1 MFLILGRNFL
11 KIILCFSFFVSKL
24 ALASVNVPGKFDRV
38 EVYDDGRY
46 LGIRGSDDKRRR
58 VWKGVFDRESGRYL
72 TSEAQDLTVRHVSTG
87 ASSTGK
93 VSAVVSSSV
102 SRVGVLAGVGKLAR
116 LGAKF
121 STRAVPYVGTALLAH
136 DIYEIFKDDIQAQGY
151 QYDPETDKFVKGYEY
166 SNCIWYRVGTY
177 PNEKLV
183 NDSCYGV
190 DSSIMRLMSDYSRFP
205 EVKEL
210 MESQMERLARPYWDR
225 HKKELAKSSAL
236 NWNLFVLSH
245 CEFNWNGGS
254 CLVNNGDDYRS
265 VVSFSLSYN
274 SKYKEEMDAKKL
286 EEILAL
292 KVDANPD
299 KYIQATGYPGY
310 SEKVEVAPGT
320 KVNMGPVTD
329 RNGNPVQ
336 VVATFGRD
344 AQGNTMADVQVIPR
358 PDLTPGS
365 AEAPNVQ
372 PLPEVSP
379 AENPANN
386 PNPNEHPG
394 TRPNPEPEPD
404 LNPDANPDTDGQP
417 GTSPDSPAVP
427 GRTNGRDGKDGKDG
441 KDGGLLCKFFPDI
454 LACDRLPNPEPAKD
468 LNLPSETVNVEFQ
481 KSGIFQDS
489 AQCPAPVT
497 FTITVLDSSR
507 QFAFSFENACT
518 IAERLR
524 YMLLALAWAVAAFF
538 CIRTVSREV

>member
-11 KIILCFSFFVSKL
+11 KIILCVSFFIPKFAFS
-24 ALASVNVPGKFDRV
+24 SINVPGKFDRV

-46 LGIRGSDDKRRR
+46 LGIRGADDTRRR
-58 VWKGVFDRESGRYL
+58 VWKGVFDRESGSYL

-102 SRVGVLAGVGKLAR
+102 SRAGVLAGVGALVR
-116 LGAKF
+116 QGAKLG
-121 STRAVPYVGTALLAH
+121 TKAVPYVGTALLAY
-136 DIYEIFKDDIQAQGY
+136 DIYETFKDDIKEQGY
-151 QYDPETDKFVKGYEY
+151 QYDPETDKFLKSYPAQ
-166 SNCIWYRVGTY
+166 NCIWYRVGDY
-177 PNEKLV
+177 PNERV
-183 NDSCYGV
+183 VDYSCYGV
-190 DSSIMRLMSDYSRFP
+190 DSSIMRLKQDYSRFP

-210 MESQMERLARPYWDR
+210 MESRMESLARPYWDR
-225 HKKELAKSSAL
+225 RKKELAKLSAL
-236 NWNLFVLSH
+236 DWNSFVLSH
-245 CEFNWNGGS
+245 CEFNWNGGDCS
-254 CLVNNGDDYRS
+254 VHKGDDYRGG
-265 VVSFSLSYN
+265 VSFRLKEN
-274 SKYKEEMDAKKL
+274 PRYKEEMDSKRM
-286 EEILAL
+286 EEILAA

-299 KYIQATGYPGY
+299 KYIKATGYPGY

-344 AQGNTMADVQVIPR
+344 SQGNTTVDVQVVPR

-365 AEAPNVQ
+365 AEAPNAQ

-386 PNPNEHPG
+386 PNPDENPG
-394 TRPNPEPEPD
+394 TRPNPEPDPD
-404 LNPDANPDTDGQP
+404 TNPDPNVQP
-417 GTSPDSPAVP
+417 GTSPGSPVLPGTSPA
-427 GRTNGRDGKDGKDG
+427 NGRDGKDGKDG
-441 KDGGLLCKFFPDI
+441 KDGGLLCRFFPNV
-454 LACDRLPNPEPAKD
+454 LACDQLPNPASDPD
-468 LNLPSETVNVEFQ
+468 PQLPNETVNVEFE

-489 AQCPAPVT
+489 AQCPAPVN
-497 FTITVLDSSR
+497 FTITVLDSSK

>member
-1 MFLILGRNFL
+1 MVKKHINLNFAKLSIIAILILYSVESNANVVKISETLSVDTETGTKIHKFVPKNKIYSSDLIKEVNL
-11 KIILCFSFFVSKL
+11 KHI
-24 ALASVNVPGKFDRV
+24 P
-38 EVYDDGRY
+38 
-46 LGIRGSDDKRRR
+46 
-58 VWKGVFDRESGRYL
+58 
-72 TSEAQDLTVRHVSTG
+72 TG
-87 ASSTGK
+87 AKARINAKIT
-93 VSAVVSSSV
+93 ASV
-102 SRVGVLAGVGKLAR
+102 SRAGVLAGVGKLAR

-121 STRAVPYVGTALLAH
+121 STRAVPYVGTALLAY
-136 DIYEIFKDDIQAQGY
+136 DVYETFKDDIQAQGY

-166 SNCIWYRVGTY
+166 SNCILYRVGDY
-177 PNEKLV
+177 PHEKTV
-183 NDSCYGV
+183 IHSCYGV
-190 DSSIMRLMSDYSRFP
+190 DISTMRLMSDYSRFP

-225 HKKELAKSSAL
+225 RKKELAKLSAL
-236 NWNLFVLSH
+236 DWNSFVLRH
-245 CEFNWNGGS
+245 CEFNWNGGDCS
-254 CLVNNGDDYRS
+254 VHKGDDYRS
-265 VVSFSLSYN
+265 GVSFSLSYN
-274 SKYKEEMDAKKL
+274 PKYKEEMDAKKL

-379 AENPANN
+379 AENPTNN
-386 PNPNEHPG
+386 PNPNE
-394 TRPNPEPEPD
+394 
-404 LNPDANPDTDGQP
+404 NPDANPDTDEQP
-417 GTSPDSPAVP
+417 GISPDSPAVP

>member
-1 MFLILGRNFL
+1 MFRILIISFLFLLSAKSFSADLEIKNGKLMYALSEKYNDNGFKAYKVLGEGGGIYTEYNY
-11 KIILCFSFFVSKL
+11 
-24 ALASVNVPGKFDRV
+24 KFDKSLNLNV
-38 EVYDDGRY
+38 
-46 LGIRGSDDKRRR
+46 L
-58 VWKGVFDRESGRYL
+58 ES
-72 TSEAQDLTVRHVSTG
+72 STG
-87 ASSTGK
+87 ARSLERIPVK
-93 VSAVVSSSV
+93 VTASV
-102 SRVGVLAGVGKLAR
+102 SRAGVLAGVGKLAR

-136 DIYEIFKDDIQAQGY
+136 DIYETFKEDIKEQGY
-151 QYDPETDKFVKGYEY
+151 QYDPETDKFLKYY
-166 SNCIWYRVGTY
+166 PAQNCIWDRDSNG
-177 PNEKLV
+177 NAFDV
-183 NDSCYGV
+183 NCYGV

-210 MESQMERLARPYWDR
+210 MEHQMERLARPYWEMVRKNRNDSFR
-225 HKKELAKSSAL
+225 NYNFSRCY
-236 NWNLFVLSH
+236 FD
-245 CEFNWNGGS
+245 WNGGS
-254 CLVNNGDDYRS
+254 CTVGEDIGDVRNFIG
-265 VVSFSLSYN
+265 FSLSRN
-274 SKYKEEMDAKKL
+274 PKYKEEMDAKRL

-299 KYIQATGYPGY
+299 KYIKATGYPGY
-310 SEKVEVAPGT
+310 SEKVEVSPGT

-344 AQGNTMADVQVIPR
+344 SQGNTTVDVQVIPR

-365 AEAPNVQ
+365 AEAPNAQ

-386 PNPNEHPG
+386 PNPNENPG
-394 TRPNPEPEPD
+394 TRPNPEPAPD

-454 LACDRLPNPEPAKD
+454 LACDRLPEPKPAED

-497 FTITVLDSSR
+497 FTVTVLDSSR

>member
-1 MFLILGRNFL
+1 MNLFTRNFL
-11 KIILCFSFFVSKL
+11 IATPILMCCSLSFAEPARIDDRIIKFRPSKSNFFESPGYRKINNEFSKFTE
-24 ALASVNVPGKFDRV
+24 AANVEHIP
-38 EVYDDGRY
+38 
-46 LGIRGSDDKRRR
+46 
-58 VWKGVFDRESGRYL
+58 
-72 TSEAQDLTVRHVSTG
+72 TG
-87 ASSTGK
+87 ANARINAKITAG
-93 VSAVVSSSV
+93 V
-102 SRVGVLAGVGKLAR
+102 SRAAVLAGVGKLAR

-121 STRAVPYVGTALLAH
+121 STRAVPYVGTALLAY
-136 DIYEIFKDDIQAQGY
+136 DVYETFKQDIQEQGY
-151 QYDPETDKFVKGYEY
+151 QYDPETDKFVKGYEFQ
-166 SNCIWYRVGTY
+166 NCIWYRVGTY
-177 PNEKLV
+177 PHEKV
-183 NDSCYGV
+183 VQDSCYGV

-210 MESQMERLARPYWDR
+210 MEHQMERLARPHWEKMR
-225 HKKELAKSSAL
+225 HHPNIVSFKNYNFSRCY
-236 NWNLFVLSH
+236 FD
-245 CEFNWNGGS
+245 WNGGS
-254 CLVNNGDDYRS
+254 CS
-265 VVSFSLSYN
+265 VGEDINDSRGFISFSLSRN
-274 SKYKEEMDAKKL
+274 PKYKEEMDAKKL
-286 EEILAL
+286 EEILSL

-299 KYIQATGYPGY
+299 KYIKETGYPGY

-344 AQGNTMADVQVIPR
+344 SQGNTTVDVQVIPR

-365 AEAPNVQ
+365 AEAPNAQ

-386 PNPNEHPG
+386 PNPNENPG
-394 TRPNPEPEPD
+394 TSPNPEPDPD

-417 GTSPDSPAVP
+417 GTRPDSPAVP

-454 LACDRLPNPEPAKD
+454 LACDRLPESNPAED

-497 FTITVLDSSR
+497 FTVTVLDSSR

>member
-1 MFLILGRNFL
+1 MCCSLSFAEPARIDDR
-11 KIILCFSFFVSKL
+11 IIKFRPSKSKFF
-24 ALASVNVPGKFDRV
+24 
-38 EVYDDGRY
+38 E
-46 LGIRGSDDKRRR
+46 
-58 VWKGVFDRESGRYL
+58 
-72 TSEAQDLTVRHVSTG
+72 STG
-87 ASSTGK
+87 YRKINNEFSKFTEAANVEHIPTGAK
-93 VSAVVSSSV
+93 ARINAKITASV
-102 SRVGVLAGVGKLAR
+102 SRAAVLSGVGKLVR
-116 LGAKF
+116 QGAKF

-136 DIYEIFKDDIQAQGY
+136 DVYETFKEDIQARGY
-151 QYDPETDKFVKGYEY
+151 QYDTETDKFVKGYEY
-166 SNCIWYRVGTY
+166 SNCIWDHTENGIKTY
-177 PNEKLV
+177 G
-183 NDSCYGV
+183 CYGV
-190 DSSIMRLMSDYSRFP
+190 DSSIMRLMYDESRFP

-210 MESQMERLARPYWDR
+210 MESQMERLARPYWEKLRNRPDMYYFKNYNFKR
-225 HKKELAKSSAL
+225 CYFGL
-236 NWNLFVLSH
+236 
-245 CEFNWNGGS
+245 NGGD
-254 CLVNNGDDYRS
+254 CLVAKGDDGRTFI
-265 VVSFSLSYN
+265 SFSLQGN

-286 EEILAL
+286 EEILSL

-299 KYIQATGYPGY
+299 KYIKATGYPGY

-344 AQGNTMADVQVIPR
+344 SQGNTTVDVQVIPR

-365 AEAPNVQ
+365 AEAPNAQ

-386 PNPNEHPG
+386 PAPNENPG
-394 TRPNPEPEPD
+394 TRPNPEPDPD

-427 GRTNGRDGKDGKDG
+427 DRPNGRDG

-454 LACDRLPNPEPAKD
+454 LACDRLPEPNPAED
-468 LNLPSETVNVEFQ
+468 LNLPSETVNVEFK

-497 FTITVLDSSR
+497 FTITVLDSSK

>member
-1 MFLILGRNFL
+1 MCCSLSFAEPARIDDRIIKFRPSKSKFFESPGYR
-11 KIILCFSFFVSKL
+11 KINNEFSKFTE
-24 ALASVNVPGKFDRV
+24 AANVEHIP
-38 EVYDDGRY
+38 
-46 LGIRGSDDKRRR
+46 
-58 VWKGVFDRESGRYL
+58 
-72 TSEAQDLTVRHVSTG
+72 TG
-87 ASSTGK
+87 AKARINAKIT
-93 VSAVVSSSV
+93 ASV
-102 SRVGVLAGVGKLAR
+102 SRAGVLAGVGKLAR

-136 DIYEIFKDDIQAQGY
+136 DVYETFKEDIQAQGY

-166 SNCIWYRVGTY
+166 SNCLWYEDERRINRTY
-177 PNEKLV
+177 G
-183 NDSCYGV
+183 CYGV

-210 MESQMERLARPYWDR
+210 MESQMERLARPYWEKLRNRPDMYYFKNYNFKR
-225 HKKELAKSSAL
+225 CYFGL
-236 NWNLFVLSH
+236 
-245 CEFNWNGGS
+245 NGGD
-254 CLVNNGDDYRS
+254 CLVAKGDDGRTFI
-265 VVSFSLSYN
+265 SFSLQGN

-286 EEILAL
+286 EEILSL

-299 KYIQATGYPGY
+299 KYIKATGYPGY

-344 AQGNTMADVQVIPR
+344 SQGNTTVDVQVIPR

-365 AEAPNVQ
+365 AEAPNAQ

-386 PNPNEHPG
+386 PAPNENPG
-394 TRPNPEPEPD
+394 TRPNPEPDPD

-427 GRTNGRDGKDGKDG
+427 DRPNGRDG

-454 LACDRLPNPEPAKD
+454 LACDRLPEPNPAED
-468 LNLPSETVNVEFQ
+468 LNLPSETVNVEFK

-497 FTITVLDSSR
+497 FTITVLDSSK

>member
-1 MFLILGRNFL
+1 MKQNVMFIILGRNFL
-11 KIILCFSFFVSKL
+11 KIILCFSFFVSKF
-24 ALASVNVPGKFDRV
+24 ALASVNAPGKFDRV

-58 VWKGVFDRESGRYL
+58 IWKGVFDRESGRYL
-72 TSEAQDLTVRHVSTG
+72 TSEAQDLKVRHVSTG

-93 VSAVVSSSV
+93 VSSVVSSSV
-102 SRVGVLAGVGKLAR
+102 SRAGVLAGVGKLAR
-116 LGAKF
+116 LGAKL

-136 DIYEIFKDDIQAQGY
+136 DVYETFKEDIQAQGY

-166 SNCIWYRVGTY
+166 SNCLWYEDKRRINRTY
-177 PNEKLV
+177 G
-183 NDSCYGV
+183 CYGV
-190 DSSIMRLMSDYSRFP
+190 DSSIMRLMSDDSRFP

-210 MESQMERLARPYWDR
+210 MESQMYRLARPFWNW
-225 HKKELAKSSAL
+225 HKEELNKLSSL
-236 NWNLFVLSH
+236 DWNNFVLNR
-245 CEFNWNGGS
+245 CTFNWNGGD
-254 CLVNNGDDYRS
+254 CLVNKGDDFRNGAD
-265 VVSFSLSYN
+265 FSLIRN

-286 EEILAL
+286 EEILSL

-299 KYIQATGYPGY
+299 KYIKATGYPGY

-344 AQGNTMADVQVIPR
+344 SQGNTTVDVQVIPR

-365 AEAPNVQ
+365 AEAPNAQ

-386 PNPNEHPG
+386 PNPNENPG
-394 TRPNPEPEPD
+394 TSPNPEPDPD

-417 GTSPDSPAVP
+417 GTRPDSPAVP
-427 GRTNGRDGKDGKDG
+427 DRPNGRHRKERKEGE
-441 KDGGLLCKFFPDI
+441 DGGLLCDYFPEI
-454 LACDRLPNPEPAKD
+454 LACQEMGKPSDGMFHDISIPQVIDDKTWSSHNF
-468 LNLPSETVNVEFQ
+468 LPSNGV
-481 KSGIFQDS
+481 
-489 AQCPAPVT
+489 CPQPKT
-497 FTITVLDSSR
+497 FHVFGR
-507 QFAFSFENACT
+507 QYQASYEPLCVFAEKIRFAV
-518 IAERLR
+518 
-524 YMLLALAWAVAAFF
+524 LLAFIIMSAFVVF
-538 CIRTVSREV
+538 GSLKGK

>member
-1 MFLILGRNFL
+1 MFIILGRNFL
-11 KIILCFSFFVSKL
+11 KIILCFSFFVSKF
-24 ALASVNVPGKFDRV
+24 ALASVNAPGKFDRV

-58 VWKGVFDRESGRYL
+58 IWKGVFDRESGRYL
-72 TSEAQDLTVRHVSTG
+72 TSEAQDLKVRHVSTG

-93 VSAVVSSSV
+93 VSSVVSSSV
-102 SRVGVLAGVGKLAR
+102 SRAGVLAGVGKLAR
-116 LGAKF
+116 LGAKL

-136 DIYEIFKDDIQAQGY
+136 DVYETFKEDIQAQGY

-166 SNCIWYRVGTY
+166 SNCLWYEDKRRINRTY
-177 PNEKLV
+177 G
-183 NDSCYGV
+183 CYGV
-190 DSSIMRLMSDYSRFP
+190 DSSIMRLMSDDSRFP

-210 MESQMERLARPYWDR
+210 MESQMYRLARPFWNW
-225 HKKELAKSSAL
+225 HKEELNKLSSL
-236 NWNLFVLSH
+236 DWNNFVLNS
-245 CEFNWNGGS
+245 CTFDWNGGD
-254 CLVNNGDDYRS
+254 CVVNKGDDYRNGAD
-265 VVSFSLSYN
+265 FSLIRN

-286 EEILAL
+286 EEILSL

-299 KYIQATGYPGY
+299 KYIKETGYPGY

-344 AQGNTMADVQVIPR
+344 SQGNTTVDVQVIPR

-365 AEAPNVQ
+365 AEAPNAQ

-386 PNPNEHPG
+386 PNPNENPG
-394 TRPNPEPEPD
+394 TSPNPEPDPD

-417 GTSPDSPAVP
+417 GTRPDSPAVP
-427 GRTNGRDGKDGKDG
+427 DRPNGRHRKERKEGE
-441 KDGGLLCKFFPDI
+441 DGGLLCDYFPEI
-454 LACDRLPNPEPAKD
+454 LACQEMGKPSDGMFHDISIPQVIDDKTWSSHNF
-468 LNLPSETVNVEFQ
+468 LPSNGV
-481 KSGIFQDS
+481 
-489 AQCPAPVT
+489 CPQPKT
-497 FTITVLDSSR
+497 FHVFGR
-507 QFAFSFENACT
+507 QYQASYEPLCVFAEKIRFAV
-518 IAERLR
+518 
-524 YMLLALAWAVAAFF
+524 LLAFIIMSAFVVF
-538 CIRTVSREV
+538 GSLKGK

>member
-11 KIILCFSFFVSKL
+11 KIILCFSFFVPKF

-58 VWKGVFDRESGRYL
+58 IWKGVFDRESGRYL
-72 TSEAQDLTVRHVSTG
+72 TSEAQDLKVRHVSTG

-93 VSAVVSSSV
+93 VSSVVSSSV
-102 SRVGVLAGVGKLAR
+102 SRAAVLSGVGKLAR
-116 LGAKF
+116 LGAKL

-136 DIYEIFKDDIQAQGY
+136 DVYETFKEDIQAQGY

-166 SNCIWYRVGTY
+166 SNCLWYEDKRRINRTY
-177 PNEKLV
+177 G
-183 NDSCYGV
+183 CYGV

-210 MESQMERLARPYWDR
+210 MESQMYRLARPFWNW
-225 HKKELAKSSAL
+225 HKEELNKLSSL
-236 NWNLFVLSH
+236 DWNNFVLNR
-245 CEFNWNGGS
+245 CTFNWNGGD
-254 CLVNNGDDYRS
+254 CLVNKGDDFRNGAD
-265 VVSFSLSYN
+265 FSLIRN

-286 EEILAL
+286 EEILSL

-299 KYIQATGYPGY
+299 KYIKATGYPGY

-344 AQGNTMADVQVIPR
+344 SQGNTTVDVQVIPR

-365 AEAPNVQ
+365 AEAPNAQ

-386 PNPNEHPG
+386 PNPNENPG
-394 TRPNPEPEPD
+394 TSPNPEPDPD

-417 GTSPDSPAVP
+417 GTRPDSPAVP
-427 GRTNGRDGKDGKDG
+427 DRPNGRHRKERKEGE
-441 KDGGLLCKFFPDI
+441 DGGLLCDYFPEI
-454 LACDRLPNPEPAKD
+454 LACQEMGKPSDGMFHDISIPQVIDDKTWSSHNF
-468 LNLPSETVNVEFQ
+468 LPSNGV
-481 KSGIFQDS
+481 
-489 AQCPAPVT
+489 CPQPKT
-497 FTITVLDSSR
+497 FHVFGR
-507 QFAFSFENACT
+507 QYQASYEPLCVFAEKIRFAV
-518 IAERLR
+518 
-524 YMLLALAWAVAAFF
+524 LLAFIIMSAFVVF
-538 CIRTVSREV
+538 GSLKGK

>member
-11 KIILCFSFFVSKL
+11 KIILCFSFFVPKF

-58 VWKGVFDRESGRYL
+58 IWKGVFDRESGRYL
-72 TSEAQDLTVRHVSTG
+72 TSEAQDLKVRHVSTG

-93 VSAVVSSSV
+93 VSSVVSSSV
-102 SRVGVLAGVGKLAR
+102 SRAAVLSGVGKLAR
-116 LGAKF
+116 LGAKL

-136 DIYEIFKDDIQAQGY
+136 DVYETFKEDIQAQGY

-166 SNCIWYRVGTY
+166 SNCLWYEDKRRINRTY
-177 PNEKLV
+177 G
-183 NDSCYGV
+183 CYGV
-190 DSSIMRLMSDYSRFP
+190 DSSIMRLMSDDSRFP

-210 MESQMERLARPYWDR
+210 MESQMYRLARPFWNW
-225 HKKELAKSSAL
+225 HKEELNKLSSL
-236 NWNLFVLSH
+236 DWNNFVLNR
-245 CEFNWNGGS
+245 CTFNWNGGD
-254 CLVNNGDDYRS
+254 CLVNKGDDFRNGAD
-265 VVSFSLSYN
+265 FSLIRN

-286 EEILAL
+286 EEILSL

-299 KYIQATGYPGY
+299 KYIKATGYPGY

-344 AQGNTMADVQVIPR
+344 SQGNTTVDVQVIPR

-365 AEAPNVQ
+365 AEAPNAQ

-386 PNPNEHPG
+386 PNPNENPG
-394 TRPNPEPEPD
+394 TSPNPEPDPD

-417 GTSPDSPAVP
+417 GTRPDSPAVP
-427 GRTNGRDGKDGKDG
+427 DRPNGRHRKERKEGE
-441 KDGGLLCKFFPDI
+441 DGGLLCDYFPEI
-454 LACDRLPNPEPAKD
+454 LACQEMGKPSDGMFHDISIPQVIDDKTWSSHNF
-468 LNLPSETVNVEFQ
+468 LPSNGV
-481 KSGIFQDS
+481 
-489 AQCPAPVT
+489 CPQPKT
-497 FTITVLDSSR
+497 FHVFGR
-507 QFAFSFENACT
+507 QYQASYEPLCVFAEKIRFAV
-518 IAERLR
+518 
-524 YMLLALAWAVAAFF
+524 LLAFIIMSAFVVF
-538 CIRTVSREV
+538 GSLKGK